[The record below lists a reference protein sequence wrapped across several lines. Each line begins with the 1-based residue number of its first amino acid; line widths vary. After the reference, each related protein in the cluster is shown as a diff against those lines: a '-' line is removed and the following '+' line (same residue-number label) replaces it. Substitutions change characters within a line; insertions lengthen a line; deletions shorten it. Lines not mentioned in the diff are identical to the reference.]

1 MGDQGEAARRNTRSQ
16 SVADSHATTAG
27 NDNKP
32 EEDFQEFVRQS
43 LVQNKLS
50 IDGMVEKLD
59 QVLANQQALE
69 NRLSKLE
76 PEVER
81 NSSDIK
87 EVIKSLDFESER
99 INANESDV
107 SDIQRDVTFV
117 KSEADRLATLVNSL
131 QSQVLDL
138 QRYTRGFNIRIFGI
152 PEAPGESCKDVVDGL
167 LKNKFD
173 ITHSAIE
180 NAHRTGSSTENRPK
194 QIIARFH
201 SRFTRRTVMA
211 SAREKLQGTG
221 IRFTDDLTA
230 VDLEEKKRLKPLMT
244 DLYHKNMK
252 PRFIQGRLYANRQL
266 VSQEQIKAFFYNQ

>member
-1 MGDQGEAARRNTRSQ
+1 MRSQ
-16 SVADSHATTAG
+16 SAADSHATTAG
-27 NDNKP
+27 NHNIPD
-32 EEDFQEFVRQS
+32 EDFQEFVRQS

-50 IDGMVEKLD
+50 LDGMVEKFD

-69 NRLSKLE
+69 NKLSKLE
-76 PEVER
+76 PAVER
-81 NSSDIK
+81 NPSDIK
-87 EVIKSLDFESER
+87 EVIKSLEFESQR

-107 SDIQRDVTFV
+107 SDIQRDITFQ
-117 KSEADRLATLVNSL
+117 KSEADRLAALVNSL

-138 QRYTRGFNIRIFGI
+138 QGYTRVFNIRIFRI
-152 PEAPGESCKDVVDGL
+152 PEAPGENCKDVVDGL

-201 SRFTRRTVMA
+201 SRFTRRTVLA
-211 SAREKLQGTG
+211 SARKKLQGTG

-230 VDLEEKKRLKPLMT
+230 VDLEEKKRLKPLMA

-252 PRFIQGRLYANRQL
+252 PRFIQGRLYSNRQH
-266 VSQEQIKAFFYNQ
+266 VRQEQIKAFLTISKLSHFILLS